1 MSGGG
6 GGVPWDPNGGGRPP
20 GPWPS
25 DPVRGLTFG
34 RLFNPIA
41 VGRAVFTPSRPDRV
55 HDPAVKRVQVLRTIL
70 GLVAISWMLLSY
82 GPASDA
88 DAVLDDRFAQI
99 RTTLIVLGVTF
110 PVAVAVFIAAAR
122 PPNRRVFL
130 RRVAK
135 PAGAMLALVVTLAV
149 PRLITG
155 LGYVDEKTDWTAS
168 AGRVLLLFA
177 LGAFLLWLAPFAL
190 YGIAQSLVHVFRTA
204 DLHETVP
211 PLLAMLLVWEVALFD
226 MFRGTY
232 DSDSVPLGV
241 RVAFVLGAPLSVTA
255 VSMWELR
262 RLRTR
267 HGISVRGALLR

>member
-1 MSGGG
+1 M
-6 GGVPWDPNGGGRPP
+6 
-20 GPWPS
+20 
-25 DPVRGLTFG
+25 
-34 RLFNPIA
+34 
-41 VGRAVFTPSRPDRV
+41 

-110 PVAVAVFIAAAR
+110 PVAVAVFITAAR

-168 AGRVLLLFA
+168 AGRVVLLFA

-232 DSDSVPLGV
+232 DSVPLGV
-241 RVAFVLGAPLSVTA
+241 RAAFVLGAPLSVTA